1 VSKTK
6 SARIQDHF
14 AELTDP
20 RRRKVTYPLIN
31 VVVIAVCA
39 VICGADDFV
48 AIAEFGEKKRHWFRE
63 FLDLRNGI
71 PSHDRFN
78 AILAAIKPAEFEKC
92 LLSWITA
99 LHEITDGQVIAID
112 GKTLRRSFDAAS
124 SKSAIHMV
132 SAWATAN
139 HISLGQVVVDQK
151 SNEIT
156 AIPKLLEM
164 LELSGA
170 LVTIDAMGCQVEI
183 ARKIV
188 AGGADYVL
196 TAKDNQPTL
205 RGGLEEFFED
215 HLEDDFARTQVRR
228 YHTKE
233 EGHGR
238 EEIRD
243 YYLCPVPDDLPDRS
257 RWEKLSAIGIVIS
270 DTWRDGEN
278 HIEIRYYILSRYL
291 SGKRFAEAVRNHWG
305 IENNL
310 HWQLDVTFR
319 EDECRIRK
327 GHADANFS
335 IVRRAALSLLKN
347 ESTLKVGIKNKRLVA
362 AWDESYLEKVL
373 LGT

>member
-1 VSKTK
+1 MGPGVHAVSRTK

-20 RRRKVTYPLIN
+20 RRRKVTYPLVN

-48 AIAEFGEKKRHWFRE
+48 AIAEFGEKKRHWFSE
-63 FLDLRNGI
+63 FLDLSHGI

-99 LHEITDGQVIAID
+99 LHEVTDGQIIAID

-124 SKSAIHMV
+124 SKAAIHMV

-139 HISLGQVVVDQK
+139 HVSLGQVVVDQK

-188 AGGADYVL
+188 AAGADYVL
-196 TAKDNQPTL
+196 AAKENQPTL
-205 RGGLEEFFED
+205 CRGIEQFFED
-215 HLEDDFARTQVRR
+215 HLEDDFARTKVRR

-233 EGHGR
+233 KGTAGKRSATTTSVLCRTICPIALGGR
-238 EEIRD
+238 NSA
-243 YYLCPVPDDLPDRS
+243 RS
-257 RWEKLSAIGIVIS
+257 GSPSAIPSGTERTMLKSATTSSAGIS
-270 DTWRDGEN
+270 P
-278 HIEIRYYILSRYL
+278 
-291 SGKRFAEAVRNHWG
+291 
-305 IENNL
+305 
-310 HWQLDVTFR
+310 
-319 EDECRIRK
+319 
-327 GHADANFS
+327 
-335 IVRRAALSLLKN
+335 
-347 ESTLKVGIKNKRLVA
+347 ES
-362 AWDESYLEKVL
+362 VL
-373 LGT
+373 PRPCGNIGASKTICTGNST